1 MPRNK
6 KAGSHPSYNKR
17 GMSAASIKKKRE
29 YDTKLSQRPD
39 QKKKRAE
46 CNKKR
51 SEAKAKGKNING
63 KDYDHATNRFVKTST
78 NRGRKGEGARTR
90 RK

>member
-1 MPRNK
+1 MPKNK
-6 KAGSHPSYNKR
+6 NAGNHPSYEKR

-29 YDTKLSQRPD
+29 YDKELSQRPD

-51 SEAKAKGKNING
+51 NDAVKNGKNIKG
-63 KDYDHATNRFVKTST
+63 KDYDHAIGRFVKTST
-78 NRGRKGEGARTR
+78 NRGRKGEGG